1 MQIAPLTA
9 LSTGNSLTPN
19 TNYDSVQTAA
29 ESTAFAQML
38 KDVQSK
44 AAAAAKPQ
52 HVVNEAASSQRDK
65 ELKEA
70 CKGFEAMFLSMM
82 YKEMRATVPE
92 NTLFG
97 ESNGQKI
104 FMDMR
109 DNELMKNVAES
120 GGLGLADLMYRQLS
134 PQIKAQE
141 QAAAVQSK

>member
-9 LSTGNSLTPN
+9 AAGNGLAPN
-19 TNYDSVQTAA
+19 TDYDSARTAA
-29 ESTAFAQML
+29 ESASFAQTL
-38 KDVQSK
+38 KDAEHK
-44 AAAAAKPQ
+44 AAVSQQ
-52 HVVNEAASSQRDK
+52 HVVNEAAESKRDK
-65 ELKEA
+65 ELKDA

-82 YKEMRATVPE
+82 YREMRATVPE

-109 DNELMKNVAES
+109 DSELMKNVAES

-141 QAAAVQSK
+141 QAAAASGKQ